1 MKNITK
7 KFTETYNLDMEG
19 RNGEWNTTEKTYEEA
34 VKGFNGWMT
43 AVREVEKIFNPET
56 FEITVKVLKE
66 TENKYNWNTG
76 KREAVERIY

>member
-7 KFTETYNLDMEG
+7 KFIETYNLDMEG

-34 VKGFNGWMT
+34 VKAFNGWMT
-43 AVREVEKIFNPET
+43 AVREVEKTFNPET

-76 KREAVERIY
+76 KREAVEKIY

>member
-7 KFTETYNLDMEG
+7 KFIETYNLDMEG

-34 VKGFNGWMT
+34 VKAFNGWMT
-43 AVREVEKIFNPET
+43 AVREVEKTFNPET

-66 TENKYNWNTG
+66 TENKYNWTTG

>member
-19 RNGEWNTTEKTYEEA
+19 RNGTWNTTEKTYEEA
-34 VKGFNGWMT
+34 VKAFNGWMT
-43 AVREVEKIFNPET
+43 AVREVEKTFNPET
-56 FEITVKVLKE
+56 FEIIVKVLKE
-66 TENKYNWNTG
+66 TENRYNWNMG

>member
-7 KFTETYNLDMEG
+7 KFIETYNLDMEG
-19 RNGEWNTTEKTYEEA
+19 RNGTWNTTEKTYEEA
-34 VKGFNGWMT
+34 VKAFNGWMT
-43 AVREVEKIFNPET
+43 AVREVEKTFNPET

-66 TENKYNWNTG
+66 TENRYNWNTG

>member
-43 AVREVEKIFNPET
+43 AVREVEKTFNPET

-66 TENKYNWNTG
+66 TENRYNWNTG

>member
-43 AVREVEKIFNPET
+43 AVREVEKTFNPET
-56 FEITVKVLKE
+56 FEIIVKVLKE
-66 TENKYNWNTG
+66 TENRYNWNTG